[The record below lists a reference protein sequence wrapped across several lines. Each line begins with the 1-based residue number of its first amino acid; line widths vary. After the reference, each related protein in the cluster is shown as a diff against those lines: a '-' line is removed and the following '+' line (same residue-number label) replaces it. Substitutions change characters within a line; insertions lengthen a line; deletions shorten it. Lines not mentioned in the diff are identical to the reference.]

1 MTRERTPQPAVRI
14 QRRSARAIL
23 IDDEE
28 QLVLLRRTKPGMAP
42 YWTTPG
48 GGLEHGDASL
58 EAAMHREIAEEM
70 GATATGAKRVFLSST
85 ARSGGITVQH
95 FFVARLTAMDE
106 SVRHGPEFDDPD
118 RGEYRAER
126 FDMRSGTLATID
138 LRPAPLREFLL
149 ANRLALLA
157 EALYTD

>member
-1 MTRERTPQPAVRI
+1 MTQQRTSQPAVRI

-28 QLVLLRRTKPGMAP
+28 RLVLLRRTKPGMAP

-48 GGLEHGDASL
+48 GGLEHGDESL

-70 GATATGAKRVFLSST
+70 GATASGAKSVFLSST
-85 ARSGGITVQH
+85 ARSGGLTVQH
-95 FFVARLTAMDE
+95 FFVARLTSMDE
-106 SVRHGPEFDDPD
+106 STRHGPEFEEPT

-126 FDMRSGTLATID
+126 FDMRAETLATLD
-138 LRPAPLREFLL
+138 LRPAPLREFVLS
-149 ANRLALLA
+149 NRLALLA
-157 EALYTD
+157 EALYAD